1 MRRPPTTPG
10 FVRAAMLG
18 ALLLGSAAV
27 ARVETAKTQSGYLA
41 PGAFDLLAVLPPA
54 PRPDDP
60 RGISDRAI
68 FKATRT
74 LVGTPRWAMAT
85 NDVKLAPADMM
96 RDFSCA
102 TGIMLTPQI
111 APRIATLI
119 ARASFDTARGTGIA
133 KTFYKRQRPF
143 LIDQG
148 VICQPAAEVA
158 DSYDYPSGHTTAG
171 WTWAT
176 LLAELAPDR
185 ASAILARGRAFGESR
200 IVCGVHNASAVEA
213 GRLSASATLTAMR
226 DVPLFNADLAAAHVE
241 MAALRRDPTTPRP
254 APALCSRESAMI
266 AQRIE

>member
-1 MRRPPTTPG
+1 MRPLTAPG

-60 RGISDRAI
+60 RGIADRAI
-68 FKATRT
+68 FKATRA

-102 TGIMLTPQI
+102 AGVTLNPAT
-111 APRIATLI
+111 APRTAALI

-148 VICQPAAEVA
+148 AICQPVVEVA

-185 ASAILARGRAFGESR
+185 ATAILARGRAFGESR
-200 IVCGVHNASAVEA
+200 VVCGVHNASAVEA
-213 GRLSASATLTAMR
+213 GRLSASATLTAAR
-226 DVPLFNADLAAAHVE
+226 NAPAFKADLAAARAE
-241 MAALRRDPTTPRP
+241 IDALRRDPATPKP
-254 APALCSRESAMI
+254 ALALCSQEAALI
-266 AQRIE
+266 AQRID

>member
-1 MRRPPTTPG
+1 MKPIIL
-10 FVRAAMLG
+10 AATLAAFLSAG
-18 ALLLGSAAV
+18 AV
-27 ARVETAKTQSGYLA
+27 CARVDAGYLA

-60 RGISDRAI
+60 RGIADRAI
-68 FKATRT
+68 FRATRA

-102 TGIMLTPQI
+102 AGIALTPQI
-111 APRIATLI
+111 APRTTALI
-119 ARASFDTARGTGIA
+119 TRASRDTARETGVA
-133 KTFYKRQRPF
+133 KTFYKRPRPF
-143 LIDQG
+143 LIDRG
-148 VICQPAAEVA
+148 EICQPAAEVA

-185 ASAILARGRAFGESR
+185 ATAILARGRAFGESR
-200 IVCGVHNASAVEA
+200 VVCGVHNASAVEA
-213 GRLSASATLTAMR
+213 GRLSASATLTAAR
-226 DVPLFNADLAAAHVE
+226 TTPAFQADLAAARTE
-241 MAALRRDPTTPRP
+241 MDALRRDPATPRP
-254 APALCSRESAMI
+254 APALCSREAALV